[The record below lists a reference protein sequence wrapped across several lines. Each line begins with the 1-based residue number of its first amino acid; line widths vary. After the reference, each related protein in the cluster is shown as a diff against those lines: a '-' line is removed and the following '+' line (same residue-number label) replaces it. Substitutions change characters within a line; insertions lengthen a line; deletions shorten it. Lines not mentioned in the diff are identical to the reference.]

1 MVALGFIY
9 VVFMSHLSYILLE
22 KREDFY
28 KEKMFWYL
36 IIGLMACLYLTAMI
50 FKLF

>member
-22 KREDFY
+22 KKEDFY
-28 KEKMFWYL
+28 KDKMFWM
-36 IIGLMACLYLTAMI
+36 IFTGLVTSLYLTVM
-50 FKLF
+50 LFNAF